1 LLSSSFKL
9 FSSSGDF
16 REWAEHA
23 QRQMQSWLKKL
34 VDIERRIRSV
44 LGDQGAVGIHSQSR
58 KNRLND

>member
-1 LLSSSFKL
+1 
-9 FSSSGDF
+9 
-16 REWAEHA
+16 
-23 QRQMQSWLKKL
+23 MQSWLKKL